1 VIARRSKLPATATS
15 DDRGRGEERRAGM
28 SELWVDGNVLAG
40 ALRTIFAVD
49 VTGARGRCAACGH
62 TGPLAEAR
70 VYPAAGYVARCVSC
84 EAVLM
89 RLVEAPGRTFLDLHG
104 IALLEFQH

>member
-1 VIARRSKLPATATS
+1 M
-15 DDRGRGEERRAGM
+15 GET
-28 SELWVDGNVLAG
+28 WVDGNVLAG

-70 VYPAAGYVARCVSC
+70 VFPAAGYVARCVSC
-84 EAVLM
+84 DAVLM

-104 IALLEFQH
+104 IALLEVQNR